1 MATCWSSRKT
11 YKKRTP
17 AGVLVC
23 CRPPRKRGEH
33 RPQAAPA
40 SPGPA
45 GSARRNRPPGGL
57 ACGLPPPQTSANLY
71 PSHRPRRC
79 PLYHPGLLS
88 AAAPGRR
95 PPRLRRGRRAPPAE
109 TALRAVSPAAV
120 PLHPQ
125 SPKKDPPAE
134 NSVGGMVC
142 RWEQVPCGPFTSRCA
157 VGAPEGYAVVPSPEV
172 PEAAGLFPPLSPPP
186 SPLPPSPPS
195 PPGVGGVGGVGWF
208 CCRAARSCCSCS
220 SVLPAGL

>member
-1 MATCWSSRKT
+1 MW
-11 YKKRTP
+11 
-17 AGVLVC
+17 GL
-23 CRPPRKRGEH
+23 CRVQAD

-57 ACGLPPPQTSANLY
+57 ACGLPPLRKPPQTSANLR
-71 PSHRPRRC
+71 PSPPPPPMPPVPPR
-79 PLYHPGLLS
+79 S
-88 AAAPGRR
+88 AARSSPRPQAAPASPGPTGSARRSR
-95 PPRLRRGRRAPPAE
+95 PPGGLACGLPP
-109 TALRAVSPAAV
+109 
-120 PLHPQ
+120 PQ
-125 SPKKDPPAE
+125 TLQSQKDPPAE

-172 PEAAGLFPPLSPPP
+172 PEAAGFVPPP

-195 PPGVGGVGGVGWF
+195 PPGVGGVGGVGGF

-220 SVLPAGL
+220 SVLPVGS